1 MDARSLQM
9 SHYQIIAVF
18 APEVARSMRRWFL
31 HLGGIGFIPL
41 GLLDNSVIPVPGSMD
56 VLLIVLAAR
65 GPDLWFYY
73 AIMATAGSVLGSF
86 VTYRIARKG
95 GKEAVAK
102 RFPRRAV
109 NRVYK
114 IFERW
119 GFGAIA
125 IPAMLPPPTPM
136 VAFVLAA
143 GAMQYSAVKFLIALV
158 VGRFVRYTLL
168 AYLASRYGRR
178 ILTVITTHG
187 HLVLWVAAALV
198 GIGVAVFL
206 VMRARGKSSS

>member
-1 MDARSLQM
+1 M
-9 SHYQIIAVF
+9 SSHQIIAFF

-31 HLGGIGFIPL
+31 QLGGVGFIPL
-41 GLLDNSVIPVPGSMD
+41 GLLDGSVIPLPGSMD
-56 VLLIVLAAR
+56 VLTILLAAR

-73 AIMATAGSVLGSF
+73 AIMATTGSVLGSF

-95 GKEAVAK
+95 GKEAVA
-102 RFPRRAV
+102 RRVPRAV
-109 NRVYK
+109 LNRAYK

-136 VAFVLAA
+136 IAFVLAA
-143 GAMQYSAVKFLIALV
+143 GAMQYSMAKFLIALTL
-158 VGRFVRYTLL
+158 GRFVRYTLL
-168 AYLASRYGRR
+168 AYLGVRYGRR

-187 HLVLWVAAALV
+187 HLVLWAVGALV
-198 GIGVAVFL
+198 VIGLAVFL
-206 VMRARGKSSS
+206 VIRARSKRAVAS

>member
-1 MDARSLQM
+1 
-9 SHYQIIAVF
+9 
-18 APEVARSMRRWFL
+18 MRRWFL
-31 HLGGIGFIPL
+31 HLGGVGFIPL
-41 GLLDNSVIPVPGSMD
+41 GLLDGSVIPLPGSMD
-56 VLLIVLAAR
+56 VLIILLAAR

-95 GKEAVAK
+95 GKEAVA
-102 RFPRRAV
+102 RRVPRAV
-109 NRVYK
+109 LKRAYK

-119 GFGAIA
+119 GFGAIV

-143 GAMQYSAVKFLIALV
+143 GAMQYSAAKFLIALTL
-158 VGRFVRYTLL
+158 GRFVRYTLL
-168 AYLASRYGRR
+168 AYLAVRYGRR

-187 HLVLWVAAALV
+187 HLVLWAVAALV
-198 GIGVAVFL
+198 GIGLAVFF
-206 VMRARGKSSS
+206 VMRARGK

>member
-1 MDARSLQM
+1 
-9 SHYQIIAVF
+9 
-18 APEVARSMRRWFL
+18 MRRWFL
-31 HLGGIGFIPL
+31 HLGGVGFIPL
-41 GLLDNSVIPVPGSMD
+41 GLLDGSVIPLPGSMD
-56 VLLIVLAAR
+56 VLIILLAAR

-73 AIMATAGSVLGSF
+73 AIMATVGSVLGGF

-102 RFPRRAV
+102 RFPRRV
-109 NRVYK
+109 LNRAYK

-119 GFGAIA
+119 GFGAIV

-143 GAMQYSAVKFLIALV
+143 GAMQYSAAKFLIALTL
-158 VGRFVRYTLL
+158 GRFVRYTLL
-168 AYLASRYGRR
+168 AYLAVRYGRR

-187 HLVLWVAAALV
+187 HLVLWAVAALV
-198 GIGVAVFL
+198 GIGLAVFF
-206 VMRARGKSSS
+206 VVRARGQRDAAN